1 MARPSKY
8 NWEEI
13 KKAYECGITV
23 DELSDRYDITK
34 KTLQNRISKEL
45 WEVMGSIKSE
55 ISNVKESL
63 GKISGTIAQNPE
75 KAHII
80 AEEILESINSLAEK
94 IDSKKLIHGATKI
107 NLTRTIQYLQKN
119 KKLEKRGVGDGV
131 QVFEEVGLGA
141 DDFKQCQDTIDKASI
156 TLKVNERHAPK
167 QDINLTNAQQN
178 NENTQIV
185 FKRIGSNE

>member
-8 NWEEI
+8 NWKEI
-13 KKAYECGITV
+13 KKAYECGISV

-34 KTLQNRISKEL
+34 KTLQNKISMEL
-45 WEVMGSIKSE
+45 WEVMGNIKSE

-80 AEEILESINSLAEK
+80 AEEILESINLLAEK

-107 NLTRTIQYLQKN
+107 NLTRTIQYLQSN
-119 KKLEKRGVGDGV
+119 KKLEKRSIGDGV

-141 DDFKQCQDTIDKASI
+141 DDFKQCQDTIDKASL

-178 NENTQIV
+178 ITVEI
-185 FKRIGSNE
+185 E

>member
-107 NLTRTIQYLQKN
+107 NLTRTIQYLQNN
-119 KKLEKRGVGDGV
+119 KKLEKRGIGDGV

-167 QDINLTNAQQN
+167 QDINLTNALQN
-178 NENTQIV
+178 NITVEI
-185 FKRIGSNE
+185 E